1 MLSAVLASGGA
12 RLGTALGAVARSARL
27 ARWLRPCARP
37 PRAPRRRRCSGDVL
51 KVKKWSVMVSIA
63 DTTFITS
70 GGGHTQAEN
79 RIRRLRREGDAG
91 VAV

>member
-70 GGGHTQAEN
+70 GGGQHASRKSYPGAYDEKAM
-79 RIRRLRREGDAG
+79 RA
-91 VAV
+91 